1 MHRALKRA
9 EQNESNLDDVEIAL
23 AHTEPGN
30 VLNWLQTELPPMLE
44 NLLELVKPRLP
55 DMQFRGPNQS
65 DARDVLM
72 DAQGDFDLAIELLVT
87 KRHSLIDR
95 LMDEGMFTEEQ
106 VIQVSFYLL
115 THPKCLANF

>member
-30 VLNWLQTELPPMLE
+30 VLNWLQTEFPPMLE

-106 VIQVSFYLL
+106 VIQVSFYLYI
-115 THPKCLANF
+115 

>member
-1 MHRALKRA
+1 MKTNTCIPAILFLFFA
-9 EQNESNLDDVEIAL
+9 TCSQGIGQLSDS
-23 AHTEPGN
+23 G
-30 VLNWLQTELPPMLE
+30 W
-44 NLLELVKPRLP
+44 
-55 DMQFRGPNQS
+55 MQFRGPNQS
-65 DARDVLM
+65 DAKDVLM